1 MSLSTNLVSGLSSG
15 FDWRTMID
23 QLIAIEHRRVDL
35 VEERKSEYES
45 KLSEWQSFNTKL
57 LALKTA
63 AEGLKDPEDFY
74 LYASNM
80 TSSDSSVDASDLLS
94 VSTTSTA
101 SPGSYSIVITQ
112 LATAEKLSSKSFTS
126 LSEALG
132 SSYAGD
138 IIINGKVITIS
149 DSDDLADVRNKIN
162 NANSGA
168 NPSGVTA
175 SIVNYGTSGY
185 RLILSSNNTGA
196 EGISLLNGGA
206 SDLLG
211 NLGFVD
217 ATAKTAKTVITG
229 GHKSEAFSGAATAIG
244 GSSLLNLSDGQIG
257 AVTFDITIGGTLY
270 SADVSIDLSS
280 TGDSLNDIATK
291 INAAFAALGS
301 PPPSNPVSVIS
312 ETEDGNTLYRLLIEG
327 DTISYT
333 DSNNVLETLG
343 ILERAGVSDEKGVTG
358 NVANTSD
365 GAAITFSTLIKDMDG
380 YLDYTSGDKIK
391 LTGTSTSGAGVTTSL
406 DIDDTTTVAQLMSAI
421 DNAYGNVTTSVTAD
435 GKIQIVDNE
444 IGDVD
449 LVVKLT
455 ARNAGDTAD
464 RDLSFDTNANG
475 FEDGGDPSK
484 IRARQIQGGND
495 AQITVDGVTVT
506 SSDNTVEDVLPG
518 VTLSLLKAAASEPT
532 ITLNIDRDI
541 DAIMDNI
548 SDFVDK
554 YNEVAAYISQQQ
566 TYDEDDETT
575 GGVLFGDGTLSSVK
589 SDLTSTLIQTVS
601 GVSSEFSILGLVG
614 INLDNEG
621 QISIDT
627 DTLQG
632 YLETNFNDINSLFAS
647 NGSTSSGE
655 LEYVDHSQDTQPGT
669 YTVHITNAAV
679 RSNATSIDGG
689 VAADETLTIT
699 EGDKTARIGLT
710 SDMTLAQIVSAINT
724 ELDTVYTETL
734 VGSESLTTDGATNYI
749 TSSTKWSEIYGT
761 PALESEDVISLTGTT
776 RNGTEVNGEYT
787 IDQVDSDTMQ
797 GFLSAIEEVFS
808 NEVTASIDNYGR
820 IVLTDKYAGNSQ
832 LSLEITEPAGKAL
845 NFGDVDV
852 TPGADDGSQEG
863 RYTIAISA
871 SDDESGHLALTHDSY
886 GSGHDFTILE
896 SRNDGLWNQDTEITV
911 DNGEDVAGTIKGEAA
926 NGSGQV
932 LTGADGENN
941 VDGLLIKYTGTDEN
955 LDVGTA
961 TLTIGVA
968 ELFERA
974 LYNITDSY
982 EGYVAFKQDSLHER
996 ISGLEDDIQDMEARL
1011 DKKMEMMINKFVA
1024 MEVALS
1030 KIQNQSD
1037 WLTGQIN
1044 ASFNG
1049 WGLL

>member
-15 FDWRTMID
+15 FDWRAMID
-23 QLIAIEHRRVDL
+23 QLIAIERRRVDL
-35 VEERKSEYES
+35 VEEKKSEYES
-45 KLSEWQSFNTKL
+45 KLTEWQSFNTKL

-149 DSDDLADVRNKIN
+149 DSDGLDDVRNKIN

-217 ATAKTAKTVITG
+217 ATAKTAKNVITG

-244 GSSLLNLSDGQIG
+244 GSSLLNLSDGQTG
-257 AVTFDITIGGTLY
+257 TVTFDITIGGTPY

-301 PPPSNPVSVIS
+301 PPPSDPASVIS
-312 ETEDGNTLYRLLIEG
+312 ETEDGNTVYRLLIEG

-365 GAAITFSTLIKDMDG
+365 GAAITSSTLIRDMDG

-391 LTGTSTSGAGVTTSL
+391 LTGTSTSGAGVDTSL

-421 DNAYGNVTTSVTAD
+421 DNAYGDVTTSVTAD

-444 IGDVD
+444 VGDVD

-455 ARNAGDTAD
+455 VRNAGDTAD

-484 IRARQIQGGND
+484 IRARQIQVGND
-495 AQITVDGVTVT
+495 AQITVDGATVT

-532 ITLNIDRDI
+532 ITLNINRDI

-621 QISIDT
+621 QLSIDT

-632 YLETNFNDINSLFAS
+632 YLETNFNDINSLFAA
-647 NGSTSSGE
+647 NGSTSGGE
-655 LEYVDHSQDTQPGT
+655 LVYVAHSQDTQPGT

-689 VAADETLTIT
+689 VAADETLAIT
-699 EGDKTARIGLT
+699 EGDKTARIELT
-710 SDMTLAQIVSAINT
+710 SDMTLAQIASTINT

-734 VGSESLTTDGATNYI
+734 VGSESLTTDGASNYI

-761 PALESEDVISLTGTT
+761 PALESEDVISFTGTT

-787 IDQVDSDTMQ
+787 IDQVDSDTVQ
-797 GFLSAIEEVFS
+797 GFLSAIEESFS

-852 TPGADDGSQEG
+852 TPGADDGSEEG
-863 RYTIAISA
+863 RYAIAISA
-871 SDDESGHLALTHDSY
+871 SDDGSGHLALTHDSY

-926 NGSGQV
+926 TGSGQV

-941 VDGLLIKYTGTDEN
+941 VDGLAIKYTGTDEN
-955 LDVGTA
+955 LDVGTV

-982 EGYVAFKQDSLHER
+982 EGYISFKQDSLQER
-996 ISGLEDDIQDMEARL
+996 IDSFETQIEDMEARL
-1011 DKKMEMMINKFVA
+1011 DRKMEMMINRFVA

-1030 KIQNQSD
+1030 KIQNQSN

-1044 ASFNG
+1044 ASYSG
-1049 WGLL
+1049 WV

>member
-1 MSLSTNLVSGLSSG
+1 MSLSTNLISGLSSG
-15 FDWRTMID
+15 FDWRGMID
-23 QLIAIEHRRVDL
+23 QLIAVEHRRVDL
-35 VEERKSEYES
+35 VEDRKSKYEAQ
-45 KLSEWQSFNTKL
+45 LSEWQSFNTKL

-63 AEGLKDPEDFY
+63 AGGLKDPADLN
-74 LYASNM
+74 LYVSNM

-94 VSTTSTA
+94 ISTTSTA

-112 LATAEKLSSKSFTS
+112 LATAEKLSSKSFSSVSES
-126 LSEALG
+126 LG
-132 SSYAGD
+132 GSYAGD
-138 IIINGKVITIS
+138 ILINGKVITIS
-149 DSDDLADVRNKIN
+149 ESDDLVDIRNKIN

-168 NPSGVTA
+168 NPIGVTA

-185 RLILSSNNTGA
+185 RLILSSNDTGA

-217 ATAKTAKTVITG
+217 ATAKTAKNVISG
-229 GHKSEAFSGAATAIG
+229 GHKSEAFSVAATAIG
-244 GSSLLNLSDGQIG
+244 GSSLLNLSDGQTG
-257 AVTFDITIGGTLY
+257 TVTFDITIGGILY

-291 INAAFAALGS
+291 FNAAFAALGS
-301 PPPSNPVSVIS
+301 PPPSDPVSVIS
-312 ETEDGNTLYRLLIEG
+312 ETEDGNTLYRLFVEG

-343 ILERAGVSDEKGVTG
+343 ILERAGVSDEKGVSG

-365 GAAITFSTLIKDMDG
+365 GAAITSAILIKDIDG

-391 LTGTSTSGAGVTTSL
+391 LTGTSTSGAGVNTSL
-406 DIDDTTTVAQLMSAI
+406 DIDDTTTVAQLMTAI
-421 DNAYGNVTTSVTAD
+421 DNAYGDVTASVTAD
-435 GKIQIVDNE
+435 GKIQVVDNE
-444 IGDVD
+444 TGDVD
-449 LVVKLT
+449 LVVKLSV
-455 ARNAGDTAD
+455 RDAGDTVD
-464 RDLSFDTNANG
+464 RDLSFDTNASG
-475 FEDGGDPSK
+475 FEDGGDPST
-484 IRARQIQGGND
+484 IRARQLQGGND
-495 AQITVDGVTVT
+495 AQITVDGATVT

-518 VTLSLLKAAASEPT
+518 VTLNLLKAAASEPT

-566 TYDEDDETT
+566 TYDEENETT
-575 GGVLFGDGTLSSVK
+575 GGVLFSDGTLSSVK
-589 SDLTSTLIQTVS
+589 SELTSILIQTVS

-621 QISIDT
+621 QLKIDT

-647 NGSTSSGE
+647 NGSTSGGE
-655 LEYVDHSQDTQPGT
+655 LAYVDHSQDSRPGT

-679 RSNATSIDGG
+679 LSNAASIDGG

-699 EGDKTARIGLT
+699 EGDKTARIELT
-710 SDMTLAQIVSAINT
+710 SDMTLAQIVSTINAD
-724 ELDTVYTETL
+724 LDTVYTETL

-761 PALESEDVISLTGTT
+761 PALESEDVILFAGTT
-776 RNGTEVNGEYT
+776 RNGTVVNGEYT
-787 IDQVDSDTMQ
+787 LEQVDSDTVQ
-797 GFLSAIEEVFS
+797 GFLAAIEEAFS

-820 IVLTDKYAGNSQ
+820 IVLMDKDIGYSE
-832 LSLEITEPAGKAL
+832 LSLEIAEPVGKAL

-863 RYTIAISA
+863 RYAIAITA
-871 SDDESGHLALTHDSY
+871 SSDAGKLVLTHDSY
-886 GSGHDFTILE
+886 GSNYDFTILE

-926 NGSGQV
+926 TGSGQI
-932 LTGADGENN
+932 LTGGDGENN
-941 VDGLLIKYTGTDEN
+941 VDGLVIKYTGTSEN
-955 LDVGTA
+955 QDVGTV

-968 ELFERA
+968 ELFDRA

-982 EGYVAFKQDSLHER
+982 DGYVAFKQDSLQGR
-996 ISGLEDDIQDMEARL
+996 VNDFDDQIENMEARL
-1011 DKKMEMMINKFVA
+1011 NRKMEMMINRFVA
-1024 MEVALS
+1024 MELALS
-1030 KIQNQSD
+1030 KLQNQSS
-1037 WLTGQIN
+1037 WLTGQIS
-1044 ASFNG
+1044 ASYSG
-1049 WGLL
+1049 WGL

>member
-1 MSLSTNLVSGLSSG
+1 M
-15 FDWRTMID
+15 
-23 QLIAIEHRRVDL
+23 
-35 VEERKSEYES
+35 
-45 KLSEWQSFNTKL
+45 
-57 LALKTA
+57 
-63 AEGLKDPEDFY
+63 
-74 LYASNM
+74 
-80 TSSDSSVDASDLLS
+80 
-94 VSTTSTA
+94 
-101 SPGSYSIVITQ
+101 
-112 LATAEKLSSKSFTS
+112 
-126 LSEALG
+126 
-132 SSYAGD
+132 
-138 IIINGKVITIS
+138 
-149 DSDDLADVRNKIN
+149 
-162 NANSGA
+162 
-168 NPSGVTA
+168 
-175 SIVNYGTSGY
+175 
-185 RLILSSNNTGA
+185 
-196 EGISLLNGGA
+196 NGGA

-217 ATAKTAKTVITG
+217 ATAKTAKNVITG
-229 GHKSEAFSGAATAIG
+229 GHKSEAFSGAAIAIG
-244 GSSLLNLSDGQIG
+244 GSNLLNLSDGQTG
-257 AVTFDITIGGTLY
+257 TVTFDITIGGTLY

-301 PPPSNPVSVIS
+301 PPPSNPASVIS
-312 ETEDGNTLYRLLIEG
+312 ETEGGNTLYRLLIEG

-358 NVANTSD
+358 NVTNTSD
-365 GAAITFSTLIKDMDG
+365 GAAITSSTLIKDIDG

-391 LTGTSTSGAGVTTSL
+391 LTGTSTTGAAVDTSL

-421 DNAYGNVTTSVTAD
+421 DTAYGDVTASVTAD

-475 FEDGGDPSK
+475 FEDGADPST

-495 AQITVDGVTVT
+495 AQITVDGATVT

-518 VTLSLLKAAASEPT
+518 VTLNLLKAAASEPT

-541 DAIMDNI
+541 DAITDNI

-554 YNEVAAYISQQQ
+554 YNEVATYISQQQ
-566 TYDEDDETT
+566 TYDEDNETT
-575 GGVLFGDGTLSSVK
+575 GGILFGDGTLSSVK

-601 GVSSEFSILGLVG
+601 GISSEFSILGLVG

-621 QISIDT
+621 QLSIDT

-632 YLETNFNDINSLFAS
+632 YLETNFNDINSLFAA

-655 LEYVDHSQDTQPGT
+655 LEYVDHSRDTQPGT
-669 YTVHITNAAV
+669 YAVHITNAAV
-679 RSNATSIDGG
+679 QSNTTSIDGG
-689 VAADETLTIT
+689 VAADETLAIT
-699 EGDKTARIGLT
+699 EGDKTARIDLT
-710 SDMTLAQIVSAINT
+710 SDMTLAQIVSTINT

-761 PALESEDVISLTGTT
+761 PALESEDVISFTGTT
-776 RNGTEVNGEYT
+776 RNGTEVDGEYT
-787 IDQVDSDTMQ
+787 IDQVDSDTVQ
-797 GFLSAIEEVFS
+797 DFLSAIEGSFS
-808 NEVTASIDNYGR
+808 NEVIASIDNYGR

-863 RYTIAISA
+863 RYAIAISA
-871 SDDESGHLALTHDSY
+871 SDDGNGHLALTHDSY
-886 GSGHDFTILE
+886 GSGHDFTIVE

-926 NGSGQV
+926 IGSGQV

-941 VDGLLIKYTGTDEN
+941 VDGLVVKYTGTDEN
-955 LDVGTA
+955 LDVGTI

-968 ELFERA
+968 ELFERV
-974 LYNITDSY
+974 LYTITDSY
-982 EGYVAFKQDSLHER
+982 EGYISFKQDSLQER
-996 ISGLEDDIQDMEARL
+996 IDSFETQIEDMEARL
-1011 DKKMEMMINKFVA
+1011 DRKMEMMINRFVA

-1037 WLTGQIN
+1037 WLAGQIN
-1044 ASFNG
+1044 ASYSG
-1049 WGLL
+1049 WV